1 MNSIM
6 PLSHKPVPNGIS
18 YLSETIGL
26 DQKYIRDFVNP
37 VISSTYFHNVNSVAI
52 LFKLLPL
59 YCSNH
64 DVTWA
69 KKNNPDKSYGKKHN
83 ALIFDERLL
92 AAKILQN
99 LRDSSNLLQ
108 ISLIDLKVVEF
119 QEV

>member
-1 MNSIM
+1 MKGVMNQIM
-6 PLSHKPVPNGIS
+6 PSYHKPAPNGIS

-59 YCSNH
+59 YCQNN
-64 DVTWA
+64 DVSWT
-69 KKNNPDKSYGKKHN
+69 KKSSSEKNYGKKNN

-99 LRDSSNLLQ
+99 LRDSSSLLQ
-108 ISLIDLKVVEF
+108 ISLVDKKVL
-119 QEV
+119 